1 MFYTF
6 VFTIGIR
13 SPSLVQK
20 VKKEFTFS
28 LTIPVSKCTLF
39 IENYTNLCEFLQ
51 IRAHETDSIPAVV
64 KAAAIAVKVITW
76 KP

>member
-1 MFYTF
+1 MYLLLAL
-6 VFTIGIR
+6 IR
-13 SPSLVQK
+13 SPSQAQQ

-28 LTIPVSKCTLF
+28 LTILVSKCTLF

>member
-28 LTIPVSKCTLF
+28 LTILVCKCTLF